1 MEVSNKARSK
11 GLAGQCFLCSIY
23 FDTNT
28 NTPRLENTCHVGV
41 ILNCQVFSEYEYVHV
56 VIRSAILLWEI

>member
-11 GLAGQCFLCSIY
+11 GLAGQCFLRSIY

-41 ILNCQVFSEYEYVHV
+41 ILNCQVFSEYVHGAV
-56 VIRSAILLWEI
+56 RSAVLLWEI